1 MGFGFSFDCEVLEGI
16 TRTNY
21 DGKESL
27 YLGTCLSKSEKD
39 TVITKK
45 KTLMNLLQKVRLLI

>member
-1 MGFGFSFDCEVLEGI
+1 MADLALVLDCEVLEGI

-27 YLGTCLSKSEKD
+27 YLGTCAYRNRKK

-45 KTLMNLLQKVRLLI
+45 KDFDESASR

>member
-1 MGFGFSFDCEVLEGI
+1 LDCEVLEGI

-27 YLGTCLSKSEKD
+27 YLGTCERIEIEKRYRNHKEKD
-39 TVITKK
+39 FDESAK
-45 KTLMNLLQKVRLLI
+45 R